1 MAGKI
6 KRPAPRPPGRGPSAA
21 RVNVIGTTAP
31 QQIMINPAKLKHG
44 GLFVILLIGTTA
56 VDASIAPLASKSTLV
71 SKSPSALSVPVT
83 ELAPTSGAFD
93 IEVDKTFPRGGDGE
107 LRSAS
112 RLKVGSYFSIW
123 YILNIIYNSKY
134 VGVFYC

>member
-1 MAGKI
+1 LVFACVLSI
-6 KRPAPRPPGRGPSAA
+6 SFDPHPPRR
-21 RVNVIGTTAP
+21 RVNSNTAP
-31 QQIMINPAKLKHG
+31 QQMINPAKQKYG
-44 GLFVILLIGTTA
+44 GLLVILLTCTSA

-71 SKSPSALSVPVT
+71 SKSPTALSVPVT
-83 ELAPTSGAFD
+83 ELAPTSGAID
-93 IEVDKTFPRGGDGE
+93 IVVDKTFPRGGDGE

-112 RLKVGSYFSIW
+112 RLKVGSYFAIW

>member
-1 MAGKI
+1 MVPYSSSTK
-6 KRPAPRPPGRGPSAA
+6 
-21 RVNVIGTTAP
+21 V
-31 QQIMINPAKLKHG
+31 MINPAKLKHG

-83 ELAPTSGAFD
+83 ELAPTSGAID
-93 IEVDKTFPRGGDGE
+93 IVVDKTFPRGGDGE

-112 RLKVGSYFSIW
+112 RLKVGSYFALW